1 MGFDLASIMKGGVE
15 GVLSSVGDIIGRFKA
30 TPDIAAK
37 AQADIAVASAELEKA
52 QALYDNQLL
61 VAQAE
66 INKIEAGSSDKFTS
80 RWRPFVG
87 WTCGVG
93 LAYAGILS
101 PFLSWIS
108 VWIATGKPGPAPEV
122 DTSQLIPIL
131 LGMLG
136 VGTMRSFDKLKGTAR
151 K

>member
-1 MGFDLASIMKGGVE
+1 MEFDVASIFKGGIE
-15 GVLSSVGDIIGRFKA
+15 GVLSSVGDIISKFKA
-30 TPDIAAK
+30 DPAIAAK
-37 AQADIAVASAELEKA
+37 AQAEIAVAAAQLEAA
-52 QALYDNQLL
+52 QAQYENQLL